1 MQRIMCKSKIHRATV
16 TDANL
21 NYEGSLTLDKH
32 LMLEADLLPYEKV
45 QVVNIN
51 NGTRAETYLIEGK
64 EGTGQVCING
74 ALARWAQVGDL
85 IIIIAYGVYSEKD
98 LENYRPNILL
108 VDENN
113 RIKEKL
119 TK

>member
-1 MQRIMCKSKIHRATV
+1 MQRIMCKSKIHRAKV

-21 NYEGSLTLDKH
+21 NYDGSLTLDKH
-32 LMLEADLLPYEKV
+32 LMREANLLPFEKV

-51 NGTRAETYLIEGK
+51 NGTRAETYIIEGK

-74 ALARWAQVGDL
+74 ALARWAQINDL
-85 IIIIAYGVYSEKD
+85 IIIIAYGAFSEKE
-98 LENYRPNILL
+98 LLNYKPDVIL

-113 RIKEKL
+113 KIKEKI
-119 TK
+119 